1 MATLDTLSNLIT
13 NAKQTT
19 SGKIEWT
26 DTSLKGI
33 QDEVKHLFSENGAQV
48 AENVGVLAGLIND
61 NSQLAIV
68 TEDATVAN
76 NGVYFW
82 NLTPVSSIFF
92 PAGSNGYWNI
102 LEFGVTSAIAAG
114 YIPYSN
120 GSNLVASY
128 LQQTTDEIKM
138 VGGSFVAN
146 KSTSTG
152 PYFQAGD
159 TDSVGNDVIFTVD
172 DKIQTIYSKKG
183 AANKGI
189 RLDLNGNI
197 HIIGDADTRRQLV
210 IDANNSVY
218 TLGDVLTNKGLRID
232 SVAPTYK
239 LGNYASNT
247 GLVINDNNGYLGTA
261 TWGYAYNATTL
272 VAGNAS
278 INLTLND
285 TANTALLGDGTK
297 GLTVDVTNNG
307 YILGNGTNG
316 LNINTAGTY
325 TLGNGTDGLSINT
338 TTDDYTLGTPD
349 YGLKVDYSIPLAAT
363 VNLGSLSS
371 GNGLYIFN
379 GSSGDIYNLASQ
391 TAGKG
396 LFINLAAETYI
407 LGTFAGYG
415 LSLTATTGYLGTST
429 LNYRYT
435 ATTVSVGTTSLLL
448 NIDNTAGSVALG
460 SLTRG
465 ISMQI
470 VGGSPTYSFGNL
482 SAQIGA
488 FLGQTTGY
496 LGNPTFGYN
505 YTATTLVAGNSSINM
520 TLNDTT
526 NVGTLGSTS
535 YGFKADMSTNL
546 LSVGAALFG
555 VTVDLPNTKIKLNSG
570 GYGLEVWDTI
580 KSVYTY
586 GLSGIEGLYVDLL
599 GSNYSLGGNAVGMN
613 IANTSKTLQTYF
625 NPGSTGAD
633 INGLNFSYTGDT
645 YLLGGEYATKSAAIG
660 VKDSRTATPQ
670 VQVGSDLVVAAAVGG
685 TQLEKIRVFIPGVG
699 VRYIPV
705 YLS

>member
-1 MATLDTLSNLIT
+1 MATLDNLTNLIA
-13 NAKQTT
+13 NAKSTP

-33 QDEVKHLFSENGAQV
+33 QQEVEYLFSQNAIQV
-48 AENVGVLAGLIND
+48 VNNTTTLQSTIND
-61 NSQLAIV
+61 NSQLVFV
-68 TEDATVAN
+68 TSDPAPAN
-76 NGVYFW
+76 NGIYFW
-82 NLTPVSSIFF
+82 NLTAVSTINF
-92 PAGSNGYWNI
+92 PAGSNGFWNLI
-102 LEFGVTSAIAAG
+102 QFGVTSSIPAG

-120 GSNLVASY
+120 GSNFLPSY

-146 KSTSTG
+146 KSTTTG

-159 TDSVGNDVIFTVD
+159 TDSIGNDIIFTID
-172 DKIQTIYSKKG
+172 DKNQVINSKKST
-183 AANKGI
+183 ANKGI
-189 RLDLNGNI
+189 KLDFANNI
-197 HIIGDADTRRQLV
+197 HKIGD
-210 IDANNSVY
+210 IDAN
-218 TLGDVLTNKGLRID
+218 KGL
-232 SVAPTYK
+232 SVDTANTVYK
-239 LGNYASNT
+239 LGNTSTNEGVVVNAA
-247 GLVINDNNGYLGTA
+247 NGYLGTA
-261 TWGYAYNATTL
+261 TWGYVYNATTL
-272 VAGNAS
+272 IAGNSS

-285 TANTALLGDGTK
+285 TANTALLGDATK
-297 GLTVDVTNNG
+297 GLSVDVTNSEFK
-307 YILGNGTNG
+307 LGNLSTGYGVLINSPFTISIGDTANGNG
-316 LNINTAGTY
+316 LAIDNANETY
-325 TLGNGTDGLSINT
+325 TLANQV
-338 TTDDYTLGTPD
+338 LGR
-349 YGLKVDYSIPLAAT
+349 
-363 VNLGSLSS
+363 
-371 GNGLYIFN
+371 
-379 GSSGDIYNLASQ
+379 
-391 TAGKG
+391 G
-396 LFINLAAETYI
+396 LFIDATAQTYK
-407 LGTFAGYG
+407 LGTYAGVG
-415 LSLTATTGYLGTST
+415 LSLTSTTGYLGTST

-435 ATTVSVGTTSLLL
+435 PTTVSVGTTSLLL

-496 LGNPTFGYN
+496 LGNSTFGYN
-505 YTATTLVAGNSSINM
+505 YTATTLVTGNSSINM

-526 NVGTLGSTS
+526 NVGTLGSTT

-546 LSVGAALFG
+546 LSVGTALFG
-555 VTVDLPNTKIKLNSG
+555 VTVDLPNTKIKLNTG

-599 GSNYSLGGNAVGMN
+599 GSNYSLGGNAVGLN
-613 IANTSKTLQTYF
+613 ISNTGKTLQTYF

-660 VKDSRTATPQ
+660 VKGSRTATPQ
-670 VQVGSDLVVAAAVGG
+670 VQVGSDLVVAAAVAG

>member
-33 QDEVKHLFSENGAQV
+33 QDEVKLLFSENGAQV

-68 TEDATVAN
+68 TEDATLAN

-82 NLTPVSSIFF
+82 NLTAVSAINF

-102 LEFGVTSAIAAG
+102 LEFGVTSSIAAG

-146 KSTSTG
+146 KSTTTG

-159 TDSVGNDVIFTVD
+159 TDSVGNDIIFTVD
-172 DKIQTIYSKKG
+172 DKNQVINSKKST
-183 AANKGI
+183 ANKGI
-189 RLDLNGNI
+189 KLDFANNI
-197 HIIGDADTRRQLV
+197 HKIGD
-210 IDANNSVY
+210 IDAN
-218 TLGDVLTNKGLRID
+218 KGL
-232 SVAPTYK
+232 SVDTANTVYK
-239 LGNYASNT
+239 LGNTASSE
-247 GLVINDNNGYLGTA
+247 GVVINLNNGYIGNP
-261 TWGYAYNATTL
+261 TWSYVYNATTL

-285 TANTALLGDGTK
+285 TANTATLGDGTK

-316 LNINTAGTY
+316 LNINTTGTY

-379 GSSGDIYNLASQ
+379 GSSGDIYNLANQ

-415 LSLTATTGYLGTST
+415 LSLTATTG
-429 LNYRYT
+429 R
-435 ATTVSVGTTSLLL
+435 
-448 NIDNTAGSVALG
+448 LG
-460 SLTRG
+460 S
-465 ISMQI
+465 I
-470 VGGSPTYSFGNL
+470 
-482 SAQIGA
+482 
-488 FLGQTTGY
+488 
-496 LGNPTFGYN
+496 TFGYN
-505 YTATTLVAGNSSINM
+505 YTATTMIAGNSSINL
-520 TLNDTT
+520 TLDDTA
-526 NVGTLGSTS
+526 NAGSVGTTS
-535 YGFKADMSTNL
+535 KG
-546 LSVGAALFG
+546 LSVNMNSNLYKLGEYSTKGLF
-555 VTVDLPNTKIKLNSG
+555 I
-570 GYGLEVWDTI
+570 DT
-580 KSVYTY
+580 
-586 GLSGIEGLYVDLL
+586 
-599 GSNYSLGGNAVGMN
+599 NN
-613 IANTSKTLQTYF
+613 QTYQLGF
-625 NPGSTGAD
+625 AASNLELSINAASQLFKLGNTSTGAGLSID
-633 INGLNFSYTGDT
+633 ITNTAYTLGTASNGLVINTTGTYTLGNGTKGLSLNSTTNLYKLGDYTANTLIEIATATGNVKTKVAGLTTGLFLDVATGDFV
-645 YLLGGEYATKSAAIG
+645 LGTDMETPANASYFGARGTG
-660 VKDSRTATPQ
+660 GATPSI
-670 VQVGSDLVVAAAVGG
+670 VMTDDFIDGTAPTVNPAELV
-685 TQLEKIRVFIPGVG
+685 RVTIPGIGPRWVQL
-699 VRYIPV
+699 YQ
-705 YLS
+705 